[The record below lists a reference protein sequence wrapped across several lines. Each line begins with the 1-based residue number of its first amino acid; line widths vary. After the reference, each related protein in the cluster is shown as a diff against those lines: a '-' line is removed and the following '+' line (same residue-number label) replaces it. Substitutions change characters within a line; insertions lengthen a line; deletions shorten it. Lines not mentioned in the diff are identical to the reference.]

1 MSCKRICGA
10 VGEPQHFFFL
20 QAVKSDLTL
29 RIEMHYTQQLYFHSK
44 QGFGGSKIIV
54 AVVGEK
60 KLPKKLVDPVGNYL
74 MEARLI

>member
-1 MSCKRICGA
+1 
-10 VGEPQHFFFL
+10 
-20 QAVKSDLTL
+20 
-29 RIEMHYTQQLYFHSK
+29 MHYTQQLYFHSK

-54 AVVGEK
+54 AVVGKK